1 MYQVKAIDKFK
12 LNLLANDLLTLS
24 DSQNPDAILVRSSQ
38 VSNKLISEQL
48 LVIARAGIGTNT
60 IDVAACTQN
69 GTAVLN
75 TPGANANAVKELII
89 QCLFRCVRP
98 LAGAIS
104 KTAELQALPDEDLQ
118 VLAEHQR
125 KNFVGRELYGK
136 TLGILGL
143 GTIGQR
149 LAEACYQ
156 LGMQVIGYNRSF
168 KNLPHVLQLPTVEEV
183 LSLADFVVILL
194 PLTEQTKNFLS
205 AKHFKLMKPTAYLL
219 NFGRSLIVDN
229 QAVIAALKQHEF
241 AGYLSDFPKKELQNQ
256 PQITLLPHLGG
267 NTTEALTSSTNLAV
281 QSLLN
286 FLESGTIRNSV
297 NFPAADLPFDS
308 SQRLTFFFKEGEN
321 LWSQIVDILNQ
332 NQLPIK
338 EMTGNTSSAG
348 YGYLLVNTD
357 LSSFTLD
364 RIMQVKTELEKIPEM
379 IRIRVLD
386 NPAEVIKNNL

>member
-24 DSQNPDAILVRSSQ
+24 DSQTPDAILVRSSR
-38 VSNKLISEQL
+38 VPNELISEQL
-48 LVIARAGIGTNT
+48 LAITRAGIGTNT

-89 QCLFRCVRP
+89 QCLFGCVRP
-98 LAGAIS
+98 LADAIS
-104 KTAELQALPDEDLQ
+104 KTANLQASPQEDLQ
-118 VLAEHQR
+118 VLAEQER

-149 LAEACYQ
+149 LAEAGYQ

-168 KNLPHVLQLPTVEEV
+168 KNLPHVLQLPSVEET
-183 LSLADFVVILL
+183 LSLADFVVVLL
-194 PLTEQTKNFLS
+194 PLTEQTQNFLS
-205 AKHFKLMKPTAYLL
+205 TKHFKLMKPTAYLL

-229 QAVIAALKQHEF
+229 QAVLAALKQHEF
-241 AGYLSDFPKKELQNQ
+241 AGYLCDFPKKELQNQ
-256 PQITLLPHLGG
+256 PKITLLPHLGG
-267 NTTEALTSSTNLAV
+267 NTVEALTSSTNLAV

-286 FLESGTIRNSV
+286 FLESGTIKNSV
-297 NFPAADLPFDS
+297 NFPAVDLPFDS
-308 SQRLTFFFKEGEN
+308 PQRMTFFFKEGKN
-321 LWSQIVDILNQ
+321 LWSQIVDILNK
-332 NQLPIK
+332 NQLPLK
-338 EMTGNTSSAG
+338 EMTGNTSSNG
-348 YGYLLVNTD
+348 CSYLLVNTD
-357 LSSFTLD
+357 LSNFTLD
-364 RIMQVKTELEKIPEM
+364 HIMQLKNELEKIPEM
-379 IRIRVLD
+379 IRIRLLD